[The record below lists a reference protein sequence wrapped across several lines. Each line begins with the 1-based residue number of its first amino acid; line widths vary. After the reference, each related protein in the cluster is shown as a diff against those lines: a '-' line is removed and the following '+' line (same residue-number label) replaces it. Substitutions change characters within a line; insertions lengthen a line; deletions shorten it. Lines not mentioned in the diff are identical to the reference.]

1 MQRTFSVPEVSC
13 AHCKSTIEGALLP
26 LEGVSGA
33 SVELDSKTV
42 LVDYEPAVVSP
53 DRLTEAIEEVGYDVV
68 R

>member
-1 MQRTFSVPEVSC
+1 
-13 AHCKSTIEGALLP
+13 LLP

-53 DRLTEAIEEVGYDVV
+53 GRLTEAIEEVGYDVV